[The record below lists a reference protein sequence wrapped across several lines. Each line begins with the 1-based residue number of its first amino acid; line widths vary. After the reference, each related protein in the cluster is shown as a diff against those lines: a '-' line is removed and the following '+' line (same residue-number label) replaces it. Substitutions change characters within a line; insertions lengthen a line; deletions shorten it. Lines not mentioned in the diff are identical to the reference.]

1 MNSRARNLDCALR
14 GTIDLRTSKNSASEP
29 NKLTR
34 TSLSRL
40 LLLTVPI
47 IFTAPAE
54 RPVGRAPGIEK
65 QSKPCMQSKLHEVY
79 PNKA

>member
-1 MNSRARNLDCALR
+1 
-14 GTIDLRTSKNSASEP
+14 
-29 NKLTR
+29 
-34 TSLSRL
+34 LSRL

-79 PNKA
+79 PNKALTLPNGKDMAIMPRAA